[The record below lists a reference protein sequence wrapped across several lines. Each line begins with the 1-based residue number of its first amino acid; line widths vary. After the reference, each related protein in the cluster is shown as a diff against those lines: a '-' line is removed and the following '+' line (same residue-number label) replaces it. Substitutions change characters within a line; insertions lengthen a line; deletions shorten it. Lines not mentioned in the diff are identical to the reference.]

1 MLEGNL
7 RVQISEEGAAPERVA
22 ALAGYLRAELLQ
34 LAVEDVTAIATAEP
48 PPGARGSEI
57 SVVGGLL
64 VTIGQAADS
73 LRSVVLAIMDWLKRG
88 EETGRVVRLELD
100 GDKLELSQA
109 SAADQER
116 LIELFVSRHSAGNG
130 GQWPAS
136 GKR

>member
-1 MLEGNL
+1 MEGSL
-7 RVQISEEGAAPERVA
+7 RVQISEEGADPDRVA

-34 LAVEDVTAIATAEP
+34 LDVEDVTAIAAGEP
-48 PPGARGSEI
+48 PPGARGFEV

-64 VTIGQAADS
+64 VTIGQTADT
-73 LRSVVLAIMDWLKRG
+73 LQSVVLAIRDWLKRG
-88 EETGRVVRLELD
+88 DETGRSVRLELD

-116 LIELFVSRHSAGNG
+116 LIELFASRHSAGNG

-136 GKR
+136 GKH